1 LFRSAVITNK
11 VIQRKPELYGLV
23 FLASLVL
30 GALAGAAADRVL
42 LFGGMIFI
50 GGVAAWIAYKR
61 AAERGGIAD
70 LVYLASLG
78 LALTGLVAASTFV
91 ARLAGRALA
100 G

>member
-1 LFRSAVITNK
+1 MANR

-30 GALAGAAADRVL
+30 GALAGAAADRVP

-50 GGVAAWIAYKR
+50 GGVAAWIAYRR
-61 AAERGGIAD
+61 ADEPGGVAD

-78 LALTGLVAASTFV
+78 LALTGLFAAITFV

>member
-1 LFRSAVITNK
+1 MANK

-23 FLASLVL
+23 FMASLVL
-30 GALAGAAADRVL
+30 GAVAGAATDDAP

-50 GGVAAWIAYKR
+50 GGVAAWIVYKR
-61 AAERGGIAD
+61 ADERGGIAD

-78 LALTGLVAASTFV
+78 LALIGLFAAITFV
-91 ARLAGRALA
+91 ARLAGRAIA

>member
-1 LFRSAVITNK
+1 MANK

-23 FLASLVL
+23 FLVSLVL
-30 GALAGAAADRVL
+30 GAVAGAATDRVP

-61 AAERGGIAD
+61 ADERRGIAD

-78 LALTGLVAASTFV
+78 LALTGLFAATIFV
-91 ARLAGRALA
+91 ARLAGRAIA